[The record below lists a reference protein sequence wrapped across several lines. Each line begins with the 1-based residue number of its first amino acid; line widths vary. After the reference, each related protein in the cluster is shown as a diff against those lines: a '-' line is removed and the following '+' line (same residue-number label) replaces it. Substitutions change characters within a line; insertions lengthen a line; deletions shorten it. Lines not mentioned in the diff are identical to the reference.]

1 VAQFP
6 HLEQAFIAPQ
16 IQKRMA
22 APREIAEAA
31 AWLCSPRASF
41 VTGVAMPVDG
51 GISAQAKAG

>member
-1 VAQFP
+1 VRQYP
-6 HLEQAFIAPQ
+6 DLEQAFIAPQ

-22 APREIAEAA
+22 SPREIAEAA
-31 AWLCSPRASF
+31 AWLCSDRSSF